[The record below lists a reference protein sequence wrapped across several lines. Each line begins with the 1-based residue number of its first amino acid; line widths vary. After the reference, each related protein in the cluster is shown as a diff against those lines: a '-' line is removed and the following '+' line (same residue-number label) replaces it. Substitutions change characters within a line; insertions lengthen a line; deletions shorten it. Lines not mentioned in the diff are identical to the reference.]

1 MIEYEAIA
9 LLIAFAVIIVA
20 SEVRVIWNQLK
31 HKEDGNKK

>member
-20 SEVRVIWNQLK
+20 SEIRVIWNQFK
-31 HKEDGNKK
+31 NKKDGNKK

>member
-20 SEVRVIWNQLK
+20 SEIRVIWNQLK
-31 HKEDGNKK
+31 HKKDGNKK